1 MLKTLY
7 LSTLADRTWWTGM
20 LQLAVG
26 VYIALMGVFATFL
39 LAAETFQL
47 FRIDEPVHE
56 AALIESSKRTF
67 IVSSALPLISSESS
81 KRIKGTISTKSLPL
95 SSKS

>member
-26 VYIALMGVFATFL
+26 VYIALMGVFATFYF
-39 LAAETFQL
+39 AAETFQL
-47 FRIDEPVHE
+47 FRD
-56 AALIESSKRTF
+56 
-67 IVSSALPLISSESS
+67 
-81 KRIKGTISTKSLPL
+81 
-95 SSKS
+95 